1 LKENKKLIARL
12 NKILID
18 ELKNVNQNMF
28 HQIVCDK
35 PGYGELDEE
44 IEKDMAEELKQA
56 EWLIKRIVF
65 LEVWRSSRSSI
76 SSNKNNIEDI
86 YKNVRNVV

>member
-1 LKENKKLIARL
+1 LRENKKLIARL

-18 ELKNVNQNMF
+18 ELKNVNQNLF

-35 PGYGELDEE
+35 TGYGKLDEE

-65 LEVWRSSRSSI
+65 LEVWRTRQSSI
-76 SSNKNNIEDI
+76 SSIKNNIEDS
-86 YKNVRNVV
+86 YKNVRNAV